1 VAIRLTRTV
10 SFRAVHRLYRSEWT
24 DAENRA
30 RFGWTAEAPGHA
42 HVYRCAVT
50 ITGSVDEQLAMVMD
64 LAALDQL
71 LGAEVVSRYDG
82 RHLNHDVPELAGIL
96 PTCEAL
102 ARDVFRRVAPR
113 LPSGVRLVRVEVAE
127 DATLSADCTGDP

>member
-10 SFRAVHRLYRSEWT
+10 SFRAVHRLYRAEWT

-50 ITGSVDEQLAMVMD
+50 VGGPVDEQLAMVMD
-64 LAALDQL
+64 LSTLDRL
-71 LGAEVVSRYDG
+71 LADEVVARYDG

-102 ARDVFRRVAPR
+102 ARDVFRRLAPR
-113 LPSGVRLVRVEVAE
+113 LPEGVRLIRVAIAE
-127 DATLSADCTGDP
+127 DATLSADCSGDP